1 MAEMV
6 YHFTDTARLPWIL
19 RSGELRPGSNKIG
32 GLPDPDFLWATT
44 NSQGDRT
51 ASSSLQ
57 SELYRGGRAR
67 MVRFTLRADDF
78 EPWREVVSRFPAWKT
93 AHVEMLERV
102 AKSSPVTWCCRTE
115 PLPRSRWVAIDTR
128 SYVDKT
134 WRLFDGSVMDGDDGT
149 LGVEIAG
156 KQFFSLQ
163 KLNPGA
169 ATGYS
174 VIVRAR

>member
-1 MAEMV
+1 MADLV

-32 GLPDPDFLWATT
+32 ELPDPDFLWATT
-44 NSQGDRT
+44 DSRGDRT

-57 SELYRGGRAR
+57 SEHYRSGRAR
-67 MVRFTLRADDF
+67 MVRTLRADDF
-78 EPWREVVSRFPAWKT
+78 EPWREAVSRFPAWKT

-102 AKSSPVTWCCRTE
+102 AKRLPVTWCCRTE

-134 WRLFDGSVMDGDDGT
+134 WRLFDGSVMDGHDGY

-163 KLNPGA
+163 KRKPGA

-174 VIVRAR
+174 VIVGPR

>member
-1 MAEMV
+1 MADLV

-32 GLPDPDFLWATT
+32 ELPDPDFLWATT
-44 NSQGDRT
+44 DSRGDLM

-57 SELYRGGRAR
+57 SEHYRSGRAR

-128 SYVDKT
+128 SYVVSDFEI
-134 WRLFDGSVMDGDDGT
+134 RIISGGL
-149 LGVEIAG
+149 VELVGPCVNDWI
-156 KQFFSLQ
+156 
-163 KLNPGA
+163 
-169 ATGYS
+169 
-174 VIVRAR
+174 VVEVRAASRPR